1 MAIERAFNRTS
12 EYYDAW
18 MKQALPRYEELFSTA
33 VELIAFPPQAELR
46 VLDLGAGTGLFSERV
61 LQKFPRASFVLYDV
75 AEELLELAR
84 SRFAQHAQR
93 FEFVLDDYLNLRA
106 SDAFDLVISSLSIHH
121 LEHAGKR
128 DLFARIHGALTPAGV
143 FINVD
148 QIRAETESLRELY
161 WSDWLEKVRQSGAE
175 EDRIQESVERRRQ
188 YDRDASLSEQL
199 EWLKSAGFAD
209 VDCVYKSYFV
219 GVFLAAKR

>member
-12 EYYDAW
+12 EYYDEW

-33 VELIAFPPQAELR
+33 VELMAFPAAAELR

-61 LQKFPRASFVLYDV
+61 WQRFPRASFVLYDV

-84 SRFAQHAQR
+84 SRFSQQGQR
-93 FEFVLDDYLNLRA
+93 FEFVLDDYMNVCA

-121 LEHAGKR
+121 LEHASKL
-128 DLFARIHGALTPAGV
+128 DLFSRIHRALTPDGV

-148 QIRAETESLRELY
+148 QIRAETERLRELY

-175 EDRIQESVERRRQ
+175 EERIQESVERRRR
-188 YDRDASLSEQL
+188 YDRDASLAEQL
-199 EWLKSAGFAD
+199 EWLKRAGFAD
-209 VDCVYKSYFV
+209 VDCVYKDYFV